1 MGDFVL
7 IPGMCHGGWC
17 FEELTGGLR
26 AQGHAVYPLTLT
38 GLSERS
44 HLLHGGVNLDTHIQD
59 VTGVLAAENIQ
70 DAVLVGHSYGGMV
83 ITGAADRAPERVK
96 ALVYLDAM
104 VPEPGDSTWSLVS
117 DQERRWYMDVVE
129 TGYAVRPLPFF
140 DPRATPH
147 PLASLLQPLKL
158 TSDLAHIRR
167 RSYVYAAGWDG
178 QSPFTPVYQRLREN
192 PSWRTYALDSGHNL
206 MRDAPQDL
214 LEILLQVVD
223 PDDGEDRDSS
233 TARPA
238 TRAVTTR
245 SSLAGQA

>member
-1 MGDFVL
+1 MSNFVL

-17 FEELTGGLR
+17 FQELTGELR

-59 VTGVLAAENIQ
+59 VTSVLATENIQ

-83 ITGAADRAPERVK
+83 ITGVADREPERVD

-104 VPEPGDSTWSLVS
+104 VPGPGDSSWTLVS

-147 PLASLLQPLKL
+147 PLASLLQPLQL
-158 TSDLAHIRR
+158 TGDLAHIRR
-167 RSYVYAAGWDG
+167 RDYVYAAKWDG
-178 QSPFTPVYQRLREN
+178 QSPFTPLYRRLRED

-206 MRDAPQDL
+206 MRDVPQDL
-214 LEILLQVVD
+214 LKILLQVVD
-223 PDDGEDRDSS
+223 PADGEEWDNHDDALMPHP
-233 TARPA
+233 TEHH
-238 TRAVTTR
+238 
-245 SSLAGQA
+245 

>member
-1 MGDFVL
+1 MSDFVL

-17 FEELTGGLR
+17 FEELTLELR
-26 AQGHAVYPLTLT
+26 AHGHAVYPLTLT

-59 VTGVLAAENIQ
+59 VTGVLTAENIQ

-83 ITGAADRAPERVK
+83 ITGAADRAPERVN

-104 VPEPGDSTWSLVS
+104 VPGPGDFCWGLVS
-117 DQERRWYMDVVE
+117 DQERQWYADVVE

-147 PLASLLQPLKL
+147 PLASLLQPLRL

-167 RSYVYAAGWDG
+167 REYVYATGWDG
-178 QSPFTPVYQRLREN
+178 PSPFTTLYQRLRKE
-192 PSWRTYALDSGHNL
+192 PSWRTHALDSGHNL
-206 MRDAPQDL
+206 MRDAPQEL
-214 LEILLQVVD
+214 LKILLQVV
-223 PDDGEDRDSS
+223 
-233 TARPA
+233 APA
-238 TRAVTTR
+238 EEPRIEPPMTR
-245 SSLAGQA
+245 